1 MNEPHLP
8 PSTTAASQAVIAA
21 RSAQPGGPSDL
32 DSLIAAAEQAVIRR
46 DELVRQRATELA
58 TRLHLGG
65 SRPRSGRRGGGVGA
79 GLAAGGLGL
88 ARLLLG
94 SGSKAPKG
102 ASSRRDTAGGMK
114 LPWARIA
121 ALAWPLIPSG
131 VRGRV
136 SPATAATVAGF
147 VVPVVARALRSK
159 PPPVAAAR
167 VDLARYAGRWYEV
180 ARLPTRHQKRCT
192 GDVSATYS
200 FNGER
205 GRVMNR
211 CRTRDGGIESV
222 MGVARVVSGSHGAKL
237 KICFAPRWMRALPW
251 VWADY
256 WILRVDP
263 DYRAALVGTPDRDQ
277 LWLLSRTPRI
287 DDDRYTGLLDGAK
300 AHGFDTSRL
309 IETSQGV

>member
-21 RSAQPGGPSDL
+21 RSAQTGGPSDL

-65 SRPRSGRRGGGVGA
+65 SRPGGGRSAGVGV

-88 ARLLLG
+88 AKLLLG
-94 SGSKAPKG
+94 SGPKSTKG
-102 ASSRRDTAGGMK
+102 SFSRRDTAGGLK

-121 ALAWPLIPSG
+121 AVAWPLIPSG
-131 VRGRV
+131 LRGRV

-147 VVPVVARALRSK
+147 VVPVVARALRGK
-159 PPPVAAAR
+159 APPVAAAR

-180 ARLPTRHQKRCT
+180 ARLPTRHQKQCV

-200 FNGER
+200 FDGDR
-205 GRVMNR
+205 GRIMNR
-211 CRTRDGGIESV
+211 CRTRNARMESV
-222 MGVARVVSGSHGAKL
+222 IGVGRVVSGSHGAKL
-237 KICFAPRWMRALPW
+237 KICFAPRWLRALPW

-263 DYRAALVGTPDRDQ
+263 DYRVALVGTPDRDQ

-287 DDDRYTGLLDGAK
+287 DDARYSWLLDGAK
-300 AHGFDTSRL
+300 ALGYDTSRL
-309 IETSQGV
+309 IETSQGG